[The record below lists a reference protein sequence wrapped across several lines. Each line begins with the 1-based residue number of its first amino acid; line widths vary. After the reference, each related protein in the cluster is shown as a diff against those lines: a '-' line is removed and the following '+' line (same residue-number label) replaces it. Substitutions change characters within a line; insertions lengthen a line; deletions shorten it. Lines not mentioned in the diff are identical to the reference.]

1 VQLLLRGV
9 ETLLNGL
16 SYGFEWVV
24 RAQLRGLETFIQTI
38 ASFTDLIGP
47 LFELINSEGY
57 ASVWCCESNS

>member
-1 VQLLLRGV
+1 VHLLLRGV